1 MAHERISENM
11 MKINIASEAYIQTEY
26 WLKRDVENNTIA
38 YGRGRGRRHLQK
50 FVIDNNLL
58 NTLEEKAFLNDV
70 KTFFNNEKLS
80 QLEGCILT
88 AIYWTG
94 EAQNEFDRDMA
105 FLKYWTALEVIF
117 SNKKEDITHALCKGI
132 PTTLA
137 LSNYHFIE
145 FSEILNIYKRISKLY
160 DRRSKIIHT
169 GLRETINEL
178 ELSEICRYTSYVI
191 LSLFDFRNQGYT
203 ELREIGGEIERL
215 YRVINQ
221 QKIQTITELA
231 KKIDKIL
238 EETSACDSMNT
249 TAEKMIIAAK
259 TIEYIENSSELMQE
273 ITNVIRQ
280 GTITDLSKLL
290 AHPSAPFLIMALE
303 TCQKKKV

>member
-1 MAHERISENM
+1 LRQAV
-11 MKINIASEAYIQTEY
+11 
-26 WLKRDVENNTIA
+26 L
-38 YGRGRGRRHLQK
+38 
-50 FVIDNNLL
+50 
-58 NTLEEKAFLNDV
+58 AF
-70 KTFFNNEKLS
+70 
-80 QLEGCILT
+80 
-88 AIYWTG
+88 
-94 EAQNEFDRDMA
+94 
-105 FLKYWTALEVIF
+105 
-117 SNKKEDITHALCKGI
+117 
-132 PTTLA
+132 
-137 LSNYHFIE
+137 SNYHFIE
-145 FSEILNIYKRISKLY
+145 VNETLNIYKRISKLY

-215 YRVINQ
+215 YRIINQ

-231 KKIDKIL
+231 NKIDKLL

-259 TIEYIENSSELMQE
+259 TIEHIENSSELMQE
-273 ITNVIRQ
+273 ITNVIIQ
-280 GTITDLSKLL
+280 GAITDLAKLL

-303 TCQKKKV
+303 TCQKKNV